1 MKLHRV
7 IINWSHSAIKGSAVT
22 VLHYAGDQD
31 TAPPLAAL
39 RAAFEAAKSAFPGGL
54 TLEFPNTGDSIEDT
68 TGELVGTWSAPAVA
82 NVSGAS
88 GTLTA
93 AAGVG
98 ACISWNTGGII
109 NGRRLRGR
117 TFLVPLSA
125 AAYQENGTISD
136 TVYPWLTTLAGAIQ
150 ASGPLAVWHRP
161 SIKGAS
167 DGNSYGVT
175 GNRVRDKVA
184 ILTSRR
190 D

>member
-1 MKLHRV
+1 MQLHRV

-22 VLHYAGDQD
+22 VLHYSGAEGSS
-31 TAPPLAAL
+31 PPLAAL
-39 RAAFEAAKSAFPGGL
+39 RAAFEGAKSAFPGGL
-54 TLEFPNTGDSIEDT
+54 TLEFPNTGDTIQDT
-68 TGELVGTWSAPAVA
+68 NGELVGTWGTPSVA
-82 NVSGAS
+82 NVLGAS

-98 ACISWNTGGII
+98 ACITWNTGGII

-136 TVYPWLTTLAGAIQ
+136 TVYPWLTTLANAIQ

-161 SIKGAS
+161 SAKGLA
-167 DGNSYGVT
+167 DGNSYGVVS
-175 GNRVRDKVA
+175 NRVRDKVA